1 MHYVLRI
8 PTFISSRTSRKYLV
22 WLIKSAVV
30 IVLALVLYKQL
41 FVSRDVYQ
49 LAGQLRSSMS
59 VPGAIWLFLSVVILM
74 PINWVLESLK
84 WSWLVNGFQK
94 FTLSQSIASVLA
106 GVSMAILTPARLG
119 EYGGRL
125 VGIESQHR
133 SKAILSNLVSSISQN
148 IINIGLGILTTILF
162 MQRYMP
168 MQHGVFASLLSAS
181 AVLIGVLL
189 LIYFRIDL
197 LSGLLAYL
205 PDYKWLDKIRQS
217 VTSVSTLDTRSLF
230 GILGISFVRYGVY
243 VTQYVLLIYFFG
255 VTDQVLAAFLGV
267 GTVFFLQS
275 NLPLPPV
282 LSVLARGEMAIFLW
296 SVFTDNVLGIV
307 AATFT
312 LWMINLVFPA
322 IVGAIVISQA
332 KILEDS
338 MD

>member
-1 MHYVLRI
+1 LRI

-125 VGIESQHR
+125 VGIDNATWSFCF
-133 SKAILSNLVSSISQN
+133 I
-148 IINIGLGILTTILF
+148 TICKCSADRCAPSHLF
-162 MQRYMP
+162 
-168 MQHGVFASLLSAS
+168 
-181 AVLIGVLL
+181 
-189 LIYFRIDL
+189 
-197 LSGLLAYL
+197 
-205 PDYKWLDKIRQS
+205 
-217 VTSVSTLDTRSLF
+217 
-230 GILGISFVRYGVY
+230 
-243 VTQYVLLIYFFG
+243 
-255 VTDQVLAAFLGV
+255 
-267 GTVFFLQS
+267 
-275 NLPLPPV
+275 
-282 LSVLARGEMAIFLW
+282 
-296 SVFTDNVLGIV
+296 
-307 AATFT
+307 
-312 LWMINLVFPA
+312 
-322 IVGAIVISQA
+322 
-332 KILEDS
+332 
-338 MD
+338 